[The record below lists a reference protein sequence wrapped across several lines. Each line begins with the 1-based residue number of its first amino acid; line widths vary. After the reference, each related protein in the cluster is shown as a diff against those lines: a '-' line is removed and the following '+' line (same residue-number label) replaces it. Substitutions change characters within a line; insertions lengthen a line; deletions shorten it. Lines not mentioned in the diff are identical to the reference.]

1 MRILVR
7 FTTSRGMRCLAGA
20 AVPCRGYPPSR
31 PRSAAGTHIFGINL
45 VFVPRKFNIND
56 TSKSGQENMQQSS
69 SCVHGGKQK
78 KQLFFQ
84 SPRAGISFPH
94 LLEKLHCNKSLQ
106 DFFCIYSPSLP
117 RKRSHRIFVTNSF
130 LFEVPVSSAAS
141 STDQVQRAV
150 FVLCAGALVQDAGGG
165 GGAAGRGGGRG
176 GRGGSAQAKALWKVR
191 EKKTLQIPSRFD

>member
-1 MRILVR
+1 MDLNTHSSRKKGRMPSFLMQERERRTVSLLLDSGFLFEVSGRQGGDVRILVR

-78 KQLFFQ
+78 KNNCFFKVLEQ
-84 SPRAGISFPH
+84 VFHSHICWKNSIATNLCKIFFASTARHFP
-94 LLEKLHCNKSLQ
+94 ENGA
-106 DFFCIYSPSLP
+106 IG
-117 RKRSHRIFVTNSF
+117 F
-130 LFEVPVSSAAS
+130 L
-141 STDQVQRAV
+141 
-150 FVLCAGALVQDAGGG
+150 
-165 GGAAGRGGGRG
+165 
-176 GRGGSAQAKALWKVR
+176 
-191 EKKTLQIPSRFD
+191 